1 MVRPCFQPRQQVT
14 LARNQNFCSRPVD
27 PRFFLS
33 WEAASITGR
42 RSASTPAGLGN
53 DPPTLPVRYARPA
66 RTKASRVDVTLLCR
80 WETSSLPCVA
90 SRPCGVCIV
99 AGCSFC
105 VGEEREC
112 RASPNFYP
120 RPLRPGFFL
129 SCEKLAW
136 RHRGP
141 KEAPA
146 RGNRAAAQLSP
157 ATLLAEARRTT
168 TADIVGAPAWWSP
181 TMSRPGATG

>member
-1 MVRPCFQPRQQVT
+1 MPGRQPAGRAADRFHPRPHPAA
-14 LARNQNFCSRPVD
+14 LARRAGALRACPPRLLGKGRGRAPSLRRGPDARVVNRVSLSR
-27 PRFFLS
+27 
-33 WEAASITGR
+33 
-42 RSASTPAGLGN
+42 
-53 DPPTLPVRYARPA
+53 
-66 RTKASRVDVTLLCR
+66 K
-80 WETSSLPCVA
+80 
-90 SRPCGVCIV
+90 
-99 AGCSFC
+99 
-105 VGEEREC
+105 
-112 RASPNFYP
+112 RAKNFYP

>member
-1 MVRPCFQPRQQVT
+1 MPVSRVTGHVLASIASAPRAVGNCT
-14 LARNQNFCSRPVD
+14 IRATNSALAREMKLTYPNFC
-27 PRFFLS
+27 
-33 WEAASITGR
+33 
-42 RSASTPAGLGN
+42 
-53 DPPTLPVRYARPA
+53 
-66 RTKASRVDVTLLCR
+66 
-80 WETSSLPCVA
+80 
-90 SRPCGVCIV
+90 
-99 AGCSFC
+99 
-105 VGEEREC
+105 
-112 RASPNFYP
+112 P
-120 RPLRPGFFL
+120 RPFRPGFFL

-181 TMSRPGATG
+181 TWHVD